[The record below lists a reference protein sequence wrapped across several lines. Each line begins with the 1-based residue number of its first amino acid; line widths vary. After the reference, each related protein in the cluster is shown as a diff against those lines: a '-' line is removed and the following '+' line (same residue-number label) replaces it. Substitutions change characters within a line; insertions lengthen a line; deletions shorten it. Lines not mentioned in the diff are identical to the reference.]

1 MKKSLFFIIVTYM
14 SVALCGCTSS
24 KSTTNTHGTSETKT
38 VDDGY
43 GQRMAKDAN
52 QSNVMVS
59 PNEERKSNMSL
70 DDMIRRLPGV
80 QVSGSGPGARIKV
93 SGSESFNAN
102 TDPLFILNGT
112 PLANYAQVLS
122 VVDPNDITSLTVL
135 KGSDATIYGSRGA
148 NGVIVI
154 RTNK

>member
-1 MKKSLFFIIVTYM
+1 MKKNLLFITIVFFTVVFFAC
-14 SVALCGCTSS
+14 SSS
-24 KSTTNTHGTSETKT
+24 KNTSNSYNKGAEKV

-43 GQRMAKDAN
+43 GERQAKDAN
-52 QSNVMVS
+52 QSNVMVK
-59 PNEERKSNMSL
+59 PNEDRKSNMSL

-102 TDPLFILNGT
+102 TDPLFVVNGT
-112 PLANYAQVLS
+112 PAANYAQVFSAVNPNEISSLS
-122 VVDPNDITSLTVL
+122 VL
-135 KGSDATIYGSRGA
+135 KGSDATIYGTRGA

-154 RTNK
+154 RTKK